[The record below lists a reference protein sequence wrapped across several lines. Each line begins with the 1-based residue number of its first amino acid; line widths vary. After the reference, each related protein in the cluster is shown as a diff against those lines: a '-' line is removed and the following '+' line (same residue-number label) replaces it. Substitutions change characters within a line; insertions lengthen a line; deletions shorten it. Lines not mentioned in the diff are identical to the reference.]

1 MYLLNKYKINKINVG
16 VYVDFNQRSTWL
28 WTNRTNLH
36 WYCELITIYTRRPKK
51 CPSAWKCSS
60 TCGASKG
67 FLHIGQGMFPSN
79 ALWTNWATHVAQKA
93 WLHGVDTIFLRSV
106 TSRHRGQRSRS
117 SSSPYRRIRR
127 EECIRARPDRFNC
140 IRTWTLGGSRCQ
152 LFCFVFPPNS
162 VKRIQLQAGQFTSSG
177 EGSWTVTY
185 THVGLNVSK
194 GVQSGIK
201 YECGN
206 DCKIGQRCRA

>member
-1 MYLLNKYKINKINVG
+1 MIRGDPGFPFKTMFTARRCCLFRPSCTGSHAQVACVVGGATTLLPRLPPAVSGNK
-16 VYVDFNQRSTWL
+16 
-28 WTNRTNLH
+28 
-36 WYCELITIYTRRPKK
+36 RRRARAKVSPLPPLPLRPPPLPP
-51 CPSAWKCSS
+51 PSWISLSVHVLLMLWKCSS

-140 IRTWTLGGSRCQ
+140 IRT
-152 LFCFVFPPNS
+152 
-162 VKRIQLQAGQFTSSG
+162 
-177 EGSWTVTY
+177 
-185 THVGLNVSK
+185 
-194 GVQSGIK
+194 
-201 YECGN
+201 
-206 DCKIGQRCRA
+206 